1 MRLYLDEDLSSPR
14 LAQLLRNAGH
24 DVQTPDDV
32 GMRGE
37 SDAAQFACGVR
48 GARVCLTR
56 DYGDWEDLHA
66 LVLAVQG
73 HHPGILVVRRDND
86 PRRNLKPHE
95 IVRAIHNIEAANDD
109 LTDQYEVLNHWR

>member
-14 LAQLLRNAGH
+14 LAQTLRQAGH
-24 DVQTPDDV
+24 DVQTPADV

-37 SDAAQFACGVR
+37 SDAAQFAYGVR
-48 GARVCLTR
+48 DSRVCFTR
-56 DYGDWEDLHA
+56 DYGDWEDLHD

-73 HHPGILVVRRDND
+73 HHPGILVLRQDND

-95 IVRAIHNIEAANDD
+95 IVRAIRNIEAANYD
-109 LTDQYEVLNHWR
+109 LTD